1 MKLIRASVCGYCMGV
16 ERAIKKTFQ
25 ELASHP
31 EKKIITLGPLIH
43 NPYTLAQ
50 LEQRGVYS
58 IENPKEIPDPYNS
71 IVIIRAHGIPPKLE
85 KEILQTGAS
94 IIDATCPKVHVSQKM
109 AQDYEKAGYRII
121 IAGEKNHSEI
131 IGILGYA
138 PSAKVALDID
148 ESLEIAHRI
157 KETDGSTAKVV
168 ILAQTTYSESKFA
181 EMISALKEILPNLEV
196 AHTICKATKE
206 RQESLYNLC
215 TLVDAVI
222 VVGGKTSAN
231 TQRLKQIAEEQGL
244 PVWLIEDERDLP
256 EEIYQFDTVGLTA
269 GASTPKELIDRIE
282 SILSK
287 SL

>member
-25 ELASHP
+25 EVVSHP
-31 EKKIITLGPLIH
+31 EKKIVTFGPLIH

-50 LEQRGVYS
+50 LEQRGVHS
-58 IENPKEIPDPYNS
+58 IETPNEIVDPHNS
-71 IVIIRAHGIPPKLE
+71 IVIIRAHGVPPKLE

-94 IIDATCPKVHVSQKM
+94 IIDATCPKVHLSQKM
-109 AQDYEKAGYRII
+109 AQDYEKTGYRII

-138 PSAKVALDID
+138 PSAMVVLDID
-148 ESLEIAHRI
+148 EALEIAHRI
-157 KETDGSTAKVV
+157 KETNGSTAKVV
-168 ILAQTTYSESKFA
+168 LLAQTTYSESKFA
-181 EMISALKEILPNLEV
+181 EMISSLKEILPNLEV
-196 AHTICKATKE
+196 ANTICKATRE

-215 TLVDAVI
+215 KLVDAVLVI
-222 VVGGKTSAN
+222 GGKKSAN
-231 TQRLKQIAEEQGL
+231 TQRLKAIAEEQGL
-244 PVWLIEDERDLP
+244 PVWLIENERDLP

-287 SL
+287 